1 MREKCSNTKFS
12 WSVIFCSAFGQNM
25 ERYWYVLDTFHA
37 VIDIAS
43 HYKKR
48 SSRKKIIKVMKKVI
62 RSPMENM
69 SASTDFFLL

>member
-25 ERYWYVLDTFHA
+25 ERYCVCLGYFSRS
-37 VIDIAS
+37 DIAS

-48 SSRKKIIKVMKKVI
+48 SSRKKTIKVMKKVI